1 MSYLAPV
8 KVVGGEGGT
17 PFSYNVADT
26 GAQLKNLVVMVG
38 PDHVTGIGVEMID
51 GDPQIFGAA
60 NGDSI
65 MIFNFEDGEYFS
77 SLTLWPNSTGDR
89 LGGIKFTT
97 TKERIFEVG
106 AISGQPETE
115 VDVGSGMCF
124 GVKGRSTDNIDFY
137 AFGFL
142 KEVQP
147 TLRLNL
153 NSELVNREINNS
165 EFSVSEKLIR
175 VRSINSEWTD
185 SEVSVRT
192 ATTRSHYQWSADI
205 TSHHGNRE
213 KKRSAYVSPAELDVL
228 LQSYSEYDHIFQKK
242 SNTAAS
248 AKQRQLAWET

>member
-26 GAQLKNLVVMVG
+26 GAQLKQLGVLVG

-51 GDPQIFGAA
+51 GDPQIFGTK
-60 NGDSI
+60 NCDS
-65 MIFNFEDGEYFS
+65 MLIFNFEDGEYFS

-124 GVKGRSTDNIDFY
+124 GVKGRSDSELN

-142 KEVQP
+142 FIK
-147 TLRLNL
+147 
-153 NSELVNREINNS
+153 
-165 EFSVSEKLIR
+165 FSLS
-175 VRSINSEWTD
+175 
-185 SEVSVRT
+185 SVCP
-192 ATTRSHYQWSADI
+192 AVGQDKFKKKK
-205 TSHHGNRE
+205 NKK
-213 KKRSAYVSPAELDVL
+213 KKRT
-228 LQSYSEYDHIFQKK
+228 H
-242 SNTAAS
+242 AA
-248 AKQRQLAWET
+248 